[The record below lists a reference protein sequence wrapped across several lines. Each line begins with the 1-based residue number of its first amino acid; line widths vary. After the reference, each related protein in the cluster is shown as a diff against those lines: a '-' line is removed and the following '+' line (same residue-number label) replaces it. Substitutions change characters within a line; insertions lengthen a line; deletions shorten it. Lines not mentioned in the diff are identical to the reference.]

1 MSQSY
6 FFAPFNFFSRNHV
19 ANVCAHAPAPVHH
32 FIVICP
38 VVRSGT
44 KELEK
49 KVAEAELKKVK
60 DEILTYANKD
70 ELANQVVTRT
80 TADPEFRHFIV
91 LTIRAIT
98 LMRTLEEE
106 NND

>member
-1 MSQSY
+1 M
-6 FFAPFNFFSRNHV
+6 
-19 ANVCAHAPAPVHH
+19 
-32 FIVICP
+32 
-38 VVRSGT
+38 
-44 KELEK
+44 EEK
-49 KVAEAELKKVK
+49 SNLNKVK
-60 DEILTYANKD
+60 ENDIYVRLQFYEQMDSLMVNLLVDLAINMVRVLYANKD

>member
-1 MSQSY
+1 M
-6 FFAPFNFFSRNHV
+6 
-19 ANVCAHAPAPVHH
+19 
-32 FIVICP
+32 
-38 VVRSGT
+38 

-80 TADPEFRHFIV
+80 TDDTGDYPD
-91 LTIRAIT
+91 
-98 LMRTLEEE
+98 E
-106 NND
+106 NAGGREQ

>member
-1 MSQSY
+1 M
-6 FFAPFNFFSRNHV
+6 
-19 ANVCAHAPAPVHH
+19 
-32 FIVICP
+32 
-38 VVRSGT
+38 

-80 TADPEFRHFIV
+80 LYCTDDTGDYPD
-91 LTIRAIT
+91 
-98 LMRTLEEE
+98 E
-106 NND
+106 NAGGREQ

>member
-1 MSQSY
+1 MQNLSKKHLKQIYRRRNGFGGATVMLSK
-6 FFAPFNFFSRNHV
+6 FFRAAPNNR
-19 ANVCAHAPAPVHH
+19 
-32 FIVICP
+32 
-38 VVRSGT
+38 
-44 KELEK
+44 
-49 KVAEAELKKVK
+49 

>member
-1 MSQSY
+1 M
-6 FFAPFNFFSRNHV
+6 
-19 ANVCAHAPAPVHH
+19 
-32 FIVICP
+32 
-38 VVRSGT
+38 

-49 KVAEAELKKVK
+49 KVAEAELKKV
-60 DEILTYANKD
+60 KD